1 MTTSQARWANFVRAS
16 SFTLISVLF
25 AAIYKVLPDK
35 RLQWGDVIIGA
46 IATSLLFTI
55 GKSIIGW
62 YLGTSAIASTY
73 GAAGALMVVLLWIF
87 YSSQIFLLGAEF
99 TQVYANR
106 RESQKG

>member
-1 MTTSQARWANFVRAS
+1 MGR
-16 SFTLISVLF
+16 
-25 AAIYKVLPDK
+25 
-35 RLQWGDVIIGA
+35 
-46 IATSLLFTI
+46 
-55 GKSIIGW
+55 